1 MFLHLNSND
10 ALTQTFKWCILE
22 QLSRPRFSPGFEISR
37 SFLRAKQVGK
47 KDGKFQNPEKI
58 VVLKIVLV
66 FFCL

>member
-37 SFLRAKQVGK
+37 SFVRAKQVEKGRE
-47 KDGKFQNPEKI
+47 FQNPEKSWS
-58 VVLKIVLV
+58 
-66 FFCL
+66 